1 MKITKSKVGKNAYQ
15 VSKVWKLGFHVF
27 LNGEDLVLRICYL
40 RNEKGT
46 HYVQMSIKVREELDC
61 ANS

>member
-27 LNGEDLVLRICYL
+27 LNGDDLVFRICYL

-46 HYVQMSIKVREELDC
+46 HYVQMSIKVREEL
-61 ANS
+61 AQSNS